1 MDLIRKVT
9 FEQRSERGK
18 GVAMPISGRSVHP
31 AKRTVLA
38 KALRQEHVWNVQRP

>member
-9 FEQRSERGK
+9 FEKRGK
-18 GVAMPISGRSVHP
+18 GVAMLLSGRRVHP

-38 KALRQEHVWNVQRP
+38 KALRQEHAWNVQRP